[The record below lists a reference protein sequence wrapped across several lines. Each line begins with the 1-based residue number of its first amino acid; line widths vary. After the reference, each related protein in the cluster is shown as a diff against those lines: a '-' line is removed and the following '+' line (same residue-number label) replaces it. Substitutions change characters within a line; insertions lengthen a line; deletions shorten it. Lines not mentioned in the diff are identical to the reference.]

1 MDKFI
6 LSCESTSDLK
16 KEHLDERN
24 ISYICNHY
32 FLNEVEHVED
42 FGTSI
47 PLSEFYQLME
57 DGVIT
62 KTSQI
67 NTVDYIEYFEKF
79 LKEGKDVLHLTLSS
93 GLSGTY
99 NAALLAKEELDQKYP
114 DRKLYIIDSLNASS
128 GFGMVVDKVAD
139 LRDAKKTIDEVKEM
153 TEANKLKVNAWFFT
167 TDLTYFI
174 RGGRV
179 SKTSGYLGKM
189 LHICPL
195 LNVDK
200 EGHLIPREKVL
211 GKKKVLSR
219 IVEVMKERV
228 LNHADYDDI
237 CYISHSA
244 CLEDAELLKK
254 MVEAAF
260 PKLKAKVQI
269 LDIGTTIGSHTGPG
283 TVALFFIG
291 DERTE

>member
-1 MDKFI
+1 MEEFI
-6 LSCESTSDLK
+6 LSCESTSDLT

-32 FLNEVEHVED
+32 FLNEAEHVED
-42 FGTSI
+42 FGHSI

-57 DGVIT
+57 QGVVT
-62 KTSQI
+62 RTSQI

-79 LKEGKDVLHLTLSS
+79 LKEGKDVIHLTLSS

-99 NAALLAKEELDQKYP
+99 NAALLAKEELDKKYP

-128 GFGMVVDKVAD
+128 GFGMVVDKAAD

-211 GKKKVLSR
+211 GKKKVLAR
-219 IVEVMKERV
+219 IVEVMKERA
-228 LNHADYDDI
+228 LNGTDYDNI

-254 MVEAAF
+254 LVENTF

-269 LDIGTTIGSHTGPG
+269 FDIGTTIGSHTGPG
-283 TVALFFIG
+283 TVALFFLG
-291 DERTE
+291 AERTE